1 MDVETGYKNHQKMML
16 DLHYDWL
23 NTLNFIFSLPVIIN
37 TYLRSEMNV
46 IDVTRVPCRNTT
58 NWPMIVDL
66 TFAYEH
72 FFYFYLKNDMFVIFC
87 LV

>member
-72 FFYFYLKNDMFVIFC
+72 VFFISI
-87 LV
+87 